1 MTQDDIRSVAHS
13 SADSLASGVSLM
25 TGFNDLRVYEDALR
39 SEDGILTI
47 DLLRGI
53 VVAGRPSADLAAAVA
68 LLPREFDRLNRSRGF
83 ESKDCRRA
91 LASFQVDQ
99 ITRGFRR
106 VVEDIS
112 GRLTETDYEGN
123 PARRVK
129 DIDPLGRR
137 RRRPVRP
144 L

>member
-1 MTQDDIRSVAHS
+1 MKQDDIRSVAQS
-13 SADSLASGVSLM
+13 IADSLASGVSLM
-25 TGFNDLRVYEDALR
+25 TRFFDLRVSEDALR
-39 SEDGILTI
+39 SEDGILII
-47 DLLRGI
+47 DLLHGV
-53 VVAGRPSADLAAAVA
+53 VVAGRPSADLVAAVA
-68 LLPREFDRLNRSRGF
+68 LLPREFDRLSCSRGF

-112 GRLTETDYEGN
+112 GRVTETDYEGS

-129 DIDPLGRR
+129 DLDPLGRR